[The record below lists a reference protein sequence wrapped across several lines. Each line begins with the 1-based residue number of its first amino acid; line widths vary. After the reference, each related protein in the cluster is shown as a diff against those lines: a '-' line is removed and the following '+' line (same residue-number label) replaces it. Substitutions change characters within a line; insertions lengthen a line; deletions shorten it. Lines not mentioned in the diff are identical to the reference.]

1 MASKSSPV
9 SGSAGG
15 SEDALSGSPKPK
27 INRTRTG
34 CFTCRRRR
42 KKCDEAKPAC
52 KACVKT
58 NVFCEGYPPLT
69 IWGNPRIGKRI
80 PKTKPTPIAFVETL
94 DRTGGMMTGRSSANL
109 NMFPPQNAGVFDDE
123 TSDPNHEM
131 VQWCD
136 VPMLPQSSTIC
147 FDQRND
153 SLEDDAADDDYSL
166 LFQQPSQPAP
176 FGEQFVSYKQATS
189 ASSTQQG
196 NTGSLLIG
204 RSRIVETTTSQR
216 VAQPRCMGPELPFL
230 ISGLESTLHRRL
242 FYHFTHVMSRVLT
255 TSSDDSNPM
264 NSIVTPLALA
274 DPTLMHT
281 LLSLACSHLLNLQP
295 VGMSPELSG
304 ERNRLH
310 QKALHTQTQRIE
322 ALKRTAAVIASQSLS
337 QDRDAIFAT
346 SLLLCLYEICEGTGG
361 DGWRAHLQMAREVL
375 NITSTATMNPFLLEF
390 FLYHDSLA
398 TVTVPSSTPRIN
410 CPTNLSDQNPSLVG
424 VQDGLI
430 EYVTRISSLRSE
442 AGPGSFPPKY
452 GIINKAL
459 EIWEDLF
466 RWKPKVTLCKDR
478 ELIAQFYQWALF
490 IWLFSIVYPNGKSD
504 PLVQSAVKD
513 MAVRMGEI
521 KSGDGVMACLLFPLF
536 VVGSAAIRQEDR
548 NAVTKHFKRVRA
560 WSSLG
565 NVDLTF
571 EVVKRMWEDHDAG
584 QPRSWDWVIQLER
597 HGMSL
602 LVT

>member
-1 MASKSSPV
+1 
-9 SGSAGG
+9 
-15 SEDALSGSPKPK
+15 
-27 INRTRTG
+27 
-34 CFTCRRRR
+34 
-42 KKCDEAKPAC
+42 
-52 KACVKT
+52 
-58 NVFCEGYPPLT
+58 
-69 IWGNPRIGKRI
+69 
-80 PKTKPTPIAFVETL
+80 
-94 DRTGGMMTGRSSANL
+94 
-109 NMFPPQNAGVFDDE
+109 
-123 TSDPNHEM
+123 
-131 VQWCD
+131 
-136 VPMLPQSSTIC
+136 
-147 FDQRND
+147 
-153 SLEDDAADDDYSL
+153 
-166 LFQQPSQPAP
+166 
-176 FGEQFVSYKQATS
+176 
-189 ASSTQQG
+189 
-196 NTGSLLIG
+196 
-204 RSRIVETTTSQR
+204 
-216 VAQPRCMGPELPFL
+216 
-230 ISGLESTLHRRL
+230 
-242 FYHFTHVMSRVLT
+242 
-255 TSSDDSNPM
+255 
-264 NSIVTPLALA
+264 
-274 DPTLMHT
+274 
-281 LLSLACSHLLNLQP
+281 
-295 VGMSPELSG
+295 
-304 ERNRLH
+304 
-310 QKALHTQTQRIE
+310 
-322 ALKRTAAVIASQSLS
+322 
-337 QDRDAIFAT
+337 
-346 SLLLCLYEICEGTGG
+346 
-361 DGWRAHLQMAREVL
+361 
-375 NITSTATMNPFLLEF
+375 
-390 FLYHDSLA
+390 
-398 TVTVPSSTPRIN
+398 VPSSTPRIN

-513 MAVRMGEI
+513 MAVRMSEI